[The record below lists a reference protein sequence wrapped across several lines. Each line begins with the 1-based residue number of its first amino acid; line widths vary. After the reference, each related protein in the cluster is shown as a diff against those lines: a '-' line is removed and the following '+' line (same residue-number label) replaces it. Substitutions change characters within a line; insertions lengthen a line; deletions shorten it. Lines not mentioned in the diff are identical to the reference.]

1 MKNTFRITLALV
13 FIVMIS
19 MASFATEKG
28 KPEVAATMA
37 TTTMEGTILDADTQ
51 ETLAG
56 VTVKIA
62 GTDTEV
68 KTDLNGNFTIEGL
81 IPGEYNL
88 EVTYISYKEAKLVHT
103 ISTSFNQDV
112 NLKLKSE

>member
-1 MKNTFRITLALV
+1 MKNTFRITLAFA

-19 MASFATEKG
+19 MASFATKKG
-28 KPEVAATMA
+28 KPEMA
-37 TTTMEGTILDADTQ
+37 TTSIEGTIFDAETQ

-62 GTDTEV
+62 GTNTEV
-68 KTDLNGNFTIEGL
+68 KTDLDGNFVIKDL